1 MKRLI
6 WLPIAGFL
14 LIAGAAAA
22 TAAPTLLDAAKGVV
36 AAASPAPSG
45 APSTGPTTDG
55 PHFGFADDLLN
66 SVLSD
71 LVSKGTITQA
81 QSDAIT
87 QGIQDEITQRE
98 SDAQARR
105 TLIEGFIADGVITQ
119 DEINQLPADDPLRVA
134 FDSIANDGQISL
146 DQLRNLGPFG
156 GPGGPG
162 GPRGRAD
169 HGGFFVWGSGH
180 PDTDGDN
187 PAAPSASPSA
197 SSTNS

>member
-6 WLPIAGFL
+6 WLPVAGFL
-14 LIAGAAAA
+14 LIAGAAVA
-22 TAAPTLLDAAKGVV
+22 TAAPTVFEAAKGVV
-36 AAASPAPSG
+36 AAASPAPSTD
-45 APSTGPTTDG
+45 PTTGTTTDG
-55 PHFGFADDLLN
+55 PHFGFADDLLQ

-71 LVSKGTITQA
+71 LVSAGTITQA

-87 QGIQDEITQRE
+87 QGVADELAQRQA
-98 SDAQARR
+98 DAEARR

-134 FDSIANDGQISL
+134 FDSITNDGQISL

-162 GPRGRAD
+162 FGRRMHGP
-169 HGGFFVWGSGH
+169 
-180 PDTDGDN
+180 GDN
-187 PAAPSASPSA
+187 WQNPSTSPAPSSA
-197 SSTNS
+197 P

>member
-14 LIAGAAAA
+14 LITGAAVA
-22 TAAPTLLDAAKGVV
+22 TAAPAVLEAAKGVV
-36 AAASPAPSG
+36 AAASPAPVG
-45 APSTGPTTDG
+45 DPTAGPTTAGAHAGFGDG
-55 PHFGFADDLLN
+55 LLR

-71 LVSKGTITQA
+71 LVTKGTITQA

-87 QGIQDEITQRE
+87 QGLQDELAQRQT
-98 SDAQARR
+98 DAEARR

-119 DEINQLPADDPLRVA
+119 DEVNQLPADDPLRVA

-162 GPRGRAD
+162 GPFGGPGGPGMHRGP
-169 HGGFFVWGSGH
+169 GGDW
-180 PDTDGDN
+180 DN
-187 PAAPSASPSA
+187 PANPAPSASPSA